1 MSARLFTTAAAVVL
15 LGAGTAFAECDAE
28 IRNLEEAMLHA
39 ETGATEAA
47 TGMPATEHQ
56 EEVLADDEAIAE
68 EATAAAEQPDDPA
81 TLHQEE
87 VTAALEPDAETM
99 EQAGQLLAEARE
111 MAAAG
116 DQEGCM
122 QRVEQAQALLDLD

>member
-1 MSARLFTTAAAVVL
+1 MSARLFTTAAVVVL
-15 LGAGTAFAECDAE
+15 LGAGTALADCDQE

-47 TGMPATEHQ
+47 TGLPATEHQ
-56 EEVLADDEAIAE
+56 EEVLADDEAIADDE
-68 EATAAAEQPDDPA
+68 VAAAEQPDDPA

-87 VTAALEPDAETM
+87 VTGALEPNGAAVE
-99 EQAGQLLAEARE
+99 EAGELLAEARE

>member
-1 MSARLFTTAAAVVL
+1 MSARLLTTAAAVVL
-15 LGAGTAFAECDAE
+15 LGAGTALADCDQE
-28 IRNLEEAMLHA
+28 IRHLEEAMIQA
-39 ETGATEAA
+39 ETGAADA
-47 TGMPATEHQ
+47 SGMPATEHQ
-56 EEVLADDEAIAE
+56 EEVLADEEAIAE
-68 EATAAAEQPDDPA
+68 EDVAAAEPPEDPA

-99 EQAGQLLAEARE
+99 QQASELLAEARE

-122 QRVEQAQALLDLD
+122 QRVEEAQALLDLD

>member
-39 ETGATEAA
+39 ETGATQAA